1 MSAEQVT
8 RYPAPSLSYT
18 VRPLAAGH
26 RLAEEMVDCALASL
40 STEVMLIRNV
50 IPIMSKLK
58 LAVPGLL
65 HPGDKGGHIAVG
77 MRLSCQ

>member
-26 RLAEEMVDCALASL
+26 RLVQGMTACALASPSKEL
-40 STEVMLIRNV
+40 RLIKNLM
-50 IPIMSKLK
+50 PIMAKF
-58 LAVPGLL
+58 AVSGLL
-65 HPGDKGGHIAVG
+65 HPGPRGGYITVG
-77 MRLSCQ
+77 MRLSYQ